1 MSNEIEGRYHKH
13 DIQICQFLIDTLD
26 RLIIHIA
33 YDGDYND
40 ITLSKEKFKE
50 LREFCKKWDE
60 CNP

>member
-13 DIQICQFLIDTLD
+13 DIQICQFLID
-26 RLIIHIA
+26 IA
-33 YDGDYND
+33 YDGDYNE

-60 CNP
+60 YNP